1 MRPSVYLETT
11 IPSYLTARRSRDL
24 LISARQIATQEW
36 WATRPDFEMYVS
48 QLVIDEAS
56 SGDESAASRRLDVL
70 EDLPLLA
77 VTEQVDALAEQLIA
91 DVPMPRN
98 ANADAYHIAIA
109 AVGGMDYLLTW
120 NMTHIANATL
130 RRRIDHVCRLFSVEP
145 PTICTPDGLMNLME
159 YADD

>member
-36 WATRPDFEMYVS
+36 WVTRTDFEMYIS

-56 SGDESAASRRLDVL
+56 AGDGFAAKRRLEVL
-70 EDLPLLA
+70 ANLPLLD
-77 VTEQVDALAEQLIA
+77 VTEQVDALAQQLITG
-91 DVPMPRN
+91 VPMPGS

-109 AVGGMDYLLTW
+109 AVGGMEYLLTW
-120 NMTHIANATL
+120 NITHIANVAL
-130 RRRIDHVCRLFSVEP
+130 RKRIDQVCRSFQVEP
-145 PTICTPDGLMNLME
+145 PTICTPDELMTLME
-159 YADD
+159 